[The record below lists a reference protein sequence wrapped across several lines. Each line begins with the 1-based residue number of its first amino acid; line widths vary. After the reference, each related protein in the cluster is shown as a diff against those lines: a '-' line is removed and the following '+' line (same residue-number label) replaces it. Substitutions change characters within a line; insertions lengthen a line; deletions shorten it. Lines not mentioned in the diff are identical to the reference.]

1 MCIDILQLYLDNLDK
16 GYIAKHN
23 NLHQENLKKTYKWFE
38 WPSIP
43 IQPKHIHRQPQF
55 SSTNFDMYIHF

>member
-23 NLHQENLKKTYKWFE
+23 NLHQENLKKTYK
-38 WPSIP
+38 
-43 IQPKHIHRQPQF
+43 
-55 SSTNFDMYIHF
+55 